1 MPRAPPSSTHE
12 RHDHKKRISKSLSI
26 NWIIVIAIAA
36 LIYYF
41 VLRNIAS

>member
-12 RHDHKKRISKSLSI
+12 RNDHKRISRSLSR
-26 NWIIVIAIAA
+26 NWIIVITIVA

-41 VLRNIAS
+41 VLRNLAN